1 MTGLEW
7 GVNPTRNSSTP
18 ADEKWELQDSESS
31 ALRIRIGFGTRNAKN
46 ETRAAPLGEHDGTN
60 GPNEGLDDVKP
71 LAHFTVYTVAAGKAL
86 KRTNKK
92 EIKLGESK

>member
-1 MTGLEW
+1 
-7 GVNPTRNSSTP
+7 
-18 ADEKWELQDSESS
+18 
-31 ALRIRIGFGTRNAKN
+31 
-46 ETRAAPLGEHDGTN
+46 LGEHDGTN